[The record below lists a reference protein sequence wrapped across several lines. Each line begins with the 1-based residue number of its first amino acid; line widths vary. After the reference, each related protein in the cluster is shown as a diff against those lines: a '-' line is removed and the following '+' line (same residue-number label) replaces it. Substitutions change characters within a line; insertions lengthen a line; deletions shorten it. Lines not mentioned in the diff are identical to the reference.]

1 MSPRPILTLVIL
13 LLATGLRAEESR
25 VAVAANFRPCLDVLA
40 VQFEKFTGHEVV
52 IASGS
57 TGRHYAQITAGA
69 PFDIFLAAD
78 SRRPRELEASGHT
91 ISGSRF
97 CYARGVLIL
106 WWPAPPTPAPT
117 SLPDALTSSH
127 LKHLALAN
135 PRLAPYGEAAREV
148 LQALDLWDSLA
159 PRLVQGQSVGQAWQ
173 FVASGNAQAGLVARC
188 QLHGQPTGL
197 VLEIPRTLHA
207 PIIQDAVLLAD
218 AEHID
223 AAREFLTFLRGPSA
237 RAVIADFG
245 YELPDTTGS

>member
-1 MSPRPILTLVIL
+1 MTLVFL
-13 LLATGLRAEESR
+13 LLATGVRADEIR

-40 VQFEKFTGHEVV
+40 AEFEASTSHEIV

-78 SRRPRELEASGHT
+78 SRRPRELESSGHT
-91 ISGSRF
+91 IPGSRF

-106 WWPAPPTPAPT
+106 WWPAPPTPAPI
-117 SLPDALTSSH
+117 SLRDALTSSR
-127 LKHLALAN
+127 LKHLAVAN
-135 PRLAPYGEAAREV
+135 PRLAPYGEAAREA

-188 QLHGQPTGL
+188 QLHDRPDGL
-197 VLEIPRTLHA
+197 VLEIPRSLHA
-207 PIIQDAVLLAD
+207 PIVQEAVLLAD
-218 AEHID
+218 AEHPA
-223 AAREFLTFLRGPSA
+223 AAREFLAFLRGSLA

-245 YELPDTTGS
+245 YELPDANGS